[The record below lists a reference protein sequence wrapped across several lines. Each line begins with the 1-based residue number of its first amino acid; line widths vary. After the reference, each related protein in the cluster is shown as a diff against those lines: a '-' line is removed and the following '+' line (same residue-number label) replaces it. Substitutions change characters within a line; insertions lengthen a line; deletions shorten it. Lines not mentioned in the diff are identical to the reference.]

1 VQENLQSK
9 GPLEAL
15 EMALAHS
22 RSNLDQLIHHSD
34 RATQYCSN
42 EYTRLLKKNE
52 ISISMTRDGDPGEN
66 AGPDADIV
74 CWSIAERINGTIK
87 NEFYCCGFLSFLLA
101 QEGIAK
107 AIYAYNQLR
116 PHASCDYMTPAQAHS
131 KKGILNKRWYSNTTK
146 NYNLLNAI

>member
-1 VQENLQSK
+1 MPILKRLLAGRIPDAQPLVGRFVQENLQSK

-87 NEFYCCGFLSFLLA
+87 NEFYCCGFLSFPLA
-101 QEGIAK
+101 QKVSQKLSMPTI
-107 AIYAYNQLR
+107 
-116 PHASCDYMTPAQAHS
+116 SCVLMLVVIT
-131 KKGILNKRWYSNTTK
+131 
-146 NYNLLNAI
+146 